1 MTAPPAGM
9 PDRLLLVDDHP
20 VVRTGCRRLLAS
32 AGPYEIMEADTGS
45 RALELCEGEPPDAVV
60 LDLGLPDMGGLELLD
75 RLRRAVPDIRVL
87 VFSMHDD
94 PVFAARALEAGACG
108 YVTKN
113 DAPEELV
120 AAVETVLA
128 GGIYLSRDMARE
140 VAVMSFAPNR
150 SPLQGLTARELRV
163 LAELGQGNAIAE
175 IADRLGV
182 SYKTVSNTCTTIKT
196 KLGARSI
203 RELIRIAVEHR
214 VSP

>member
-1 MTAPPAGM
+1 MAGTPAGK
-9 PDRLLLVDDHP
+9 PERLLLVDDHP

-32 AGPYEIMEADTGS
+32 AGPYEIMEADSGA
-45 RALELCEGEPPDAVV
+45 RALELCGAEPPDAVV
-60 LDLGLPDMGGLELLD
+60 LDLGLPDIGGLDLLD
-75 RLRRAVPDIRVL
+75 RLRRMVPDIRVL
-87 VFSMHDD
+87 VFSMHEDA
-94 PVFAARALEAGACG
+94 VFAARALEAGARG

-120 AAVETVLA
+120 AAVGTVLA

-163 LAELGQGNAIAE
+163 LAELGQGSAIAD
-175 IADRLGV
+175 IAERLGV
-182 SYKTVSNTCTTIKT
+182 SYKTVSNTCTIMKT

-203 RELIRIAVEHR
+203 RDLIRIAVEHR
-214 VSP
+214 VTP